1 MFTNTEE
8 ELTRLK
14 HHPEGWIEACK
25 RWRGYT
31 LDGLYAHY
39 CYSWDELPVDE
50 TTEEYS
56 CCKCDK
62 KEIKHYNLEY
72 EAGVRKNEKS
82 S

>member
-14 HHPEGWIEACK
+14 FHPEEWIEVC
-25 RWRGYT
+25 RMWRGRI

-50 TTEEYS
+50 TTEEYLY
-56 CCKCDK
+56 CKCNK
-62 KEIKHYNLEY
+62 EEIKFFNIEY
-72 EAGVRKNEKS
+72 GKEDTLAKKD
-82 S
+82 